1 MNMTVTGIV
10 ELDKRRNKVFLDGEF
25 AFVLYK
31 GELRDYK
38 ITVDAE
44 LGMEQYQE
52 IMTELLPRRAKIR
65 AMNLLTAR
73 AYTESK
79 LRQKLKEGFYPEQI
93 VEQAIEYVKSYGYV
107 DDRAYAAEYI
117 SYHADKLNQQQI
129 EQKLLQRGLSK
140 EMIRQALEEFFAK
153 EGSIDEIAQITK
165 LLERKHDRKE
175 NMTVEEQQR
184 IRAMLYRK
192 GFRSD
197 NILKAMD
204 AFT

>member
-1 MNMTVTGIV
+1 MTVTGIV

-38 ITVDAE
+38 ITMDAE

-52 IMTELLPRRAKIR
+52 IMTELLPRRAKLR

-73 AYTESK
+73 AYTENK
-79 LRQKLKEGFYPEQI
+79 LRQKLKEGLYPEQI
-93 VEQAIEYVKSYGYV
+93 VEQAIEYVKSFGYV
-107 DDRAYAAEYI
+107 DDRVYAAEYI
-117 SYHADKLNQQQI
+117 SYHAAELNQQQI
-129 EQKLLQRGLSK
+129 EQKLLQRGISK
-140 EMIRQALEEFFAK
+140 EVIRQALEEFFMN
-153 EGSIDEIAQITK
+153 EGAIDEIAQITK
-165 LLERKHDRKE
+165 LLERKHFHKE
-175 NMTVEEQQR
+175 DMPVEEQQR

-192 GFRSD
+192 GFHSD